1 MSRMMKRDVCLQLI
15 RSKLADA
22 GLLLLDTN
30 WRGQREQYRFRC
42 EHRHVSSRWGSSL
55 MRVVRGERG
64 SLECR

>member
-1 MSRMMKRDVCLQLI
+1 MSHMMKRDECLQLI

-42 EHRHVSSRWGSSL
+42 EHGHVSYRNL
-55 MRVVRGERG
+55 PFPER
-64 SLECR
+64 